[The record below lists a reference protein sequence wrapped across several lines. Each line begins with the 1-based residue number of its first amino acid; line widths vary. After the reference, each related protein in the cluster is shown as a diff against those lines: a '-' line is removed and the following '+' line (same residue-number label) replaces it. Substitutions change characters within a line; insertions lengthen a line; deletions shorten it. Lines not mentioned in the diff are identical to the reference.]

1 MSAPALA
8 RVDAVLRR
16 PGARRVVWLLCLLP
30 LLGWVVRGSTGWAG
44 GLGVNPAETLLR
56 GTGDWTLN
64 LLLAGLALTPLRRL
78 SSLNGPVRWR
88 RTVGLWAFAYALLH
102 ALAYA
107 WLDMGL
113 DPTAIV
119 RDLGKRPFALIGFL
133 AFVLLLP
140 LALTST
146 DRAMRAL
153 GGRRWQRLHRLVYL
167 IAPLG
172 LLHLAWMRAS
182 KGRLAEIAPEVLAL
196 LLLLGLRWWRHPA
209 PRSLD

>member
-1 MSAPALA
+1 MNKLLLHPAAKPVLFVLACWPLAHLLWGALA
-8 RVDAVLRR
+8 NTL
-16 PGARRVVWLLCLLP
+16 GA
-30 LLGWVVRGSTGWAG
+30 
-44 GLGVNPAETLLR
+44 NPAEALIR
-56 GTGDWTLN
+56 GTGDWLLRGLCLTL
-64 LLLAGLALTPLRRL
+64 AITPLREMTGW
-78 SSLNGPVRWR
+78 S
-88 RTVGLWAFAYALLH
+88 ALLRLRRMLGLFAFFYGLLH
-102 ALAYA
+102 FLAYA

-196 LLLLGLRWWRHPA
+196 LLLLGLRWWRRPA

>member
-1 MSAPALA
+1 MNQQAASWRALLLRPAA
-8 RVDAVLRR
+8 KPVLF
-16 PGARRVVWLLCLLP
+16 ALCLLP
-30 LLGWVVRGSTGWAG
+30 LAWLIYGAATDNLGA
-44 GLGVNPAETLLR
+44 NPAEALIR
-56 GTGDWTLN
+56 SCGDWTLRF
-64 LLLAGLALTPLRRL
+64 LCLTLAVTPLRIRTRTPQL
-78 SSLNGPVRWR
+78 ARFR
-88 RTVGLWAFAYALLH
+88 RMLGLFVFFYASCHL
-102 ALAYA
+102 LAYA